1 LSVLLGPLRP
11 MIRLGLGSGRFH
23 VPMIRV
29 RADTI
34 LVPMIRVRVRAD
46 TNNHTIEVR
55 MIN

>member
-1 LSVLLGPLRP
+1 VLLGPLRP

>member
-1 LSVLLGPLRP
+1 
-11 MIRLGLGSGRFH
+11 M
-23 VPMIRV
+23 PMIRV

-46 TNNHTIEVR
+46 TIEVR